1 MLAST
6 GDVGQID
13 AFADRAEAIAPAA
26 EPEDFAHALDRAQ
39 AILSYQLH
47 GAQRIWPLR
56 MGLD

>member
-6 GDVGQID
+6 GDVGQMD

-26 EPEDFAHALDRAQ
+26 KTENFAHVLDRAQ
-39 AILSYQLH
+39 ATLSYELH